1 MDRNR
6 DRERDRDRDDGGGG
20 RVRDAERAGEGF
32 ILRTYVIVKAGQVS
46 ALQSRPVG

>member
-6 DRERDRDRDDGGGG
+6 DRERDRDRDDGGRG
-20 RVRDAERAGEGF
+20 RDAERAGEGF

>member
-6 DRERDRDRDDGGGG
+6 DRERDRDRNDRG
-20 RVRDAERAGEGF
+20 RGRDAERAGEGF

-46 ALQSRPVG
+46 TLQSRPVG